1 MTRALETSYNFFIQ
15 RAVTCTVTSS
25 YSRHLLSL
33 GGPFQLELEN
43 NQWTVAQVSVKFFT
57 RLRMDDSLKGYSSS
71 FFAALY
77 DLRVNRGDH
86 WFV

>member
-15 RAVTCTVTSS
+15 RAVTCTFTSS
-25 YSRHLLSL
+25 NSRHLLSL

-43 NQWTVAQVSVKFFT
+43 NQWTIAQVSVNFFT
-57 RLRMDDSLKGYSSS
+57 RLRIDDSLKEYSFS

-77 DLRVNRGDH
+77 DLRVKRGDR
-86 WFV
+86 WFA